1 MNNNAIVERVIE
13 LLRGHQNEARGVS
26 MRGSISQEPYKAD
39 FFKVFANSFNR
50 SGDHITAD
58 ALADAIADKGP
69 EFVANNTWHEMYRF
83 WSDWTYAWKHVEMC
97 HVMIEDVGNNG

>member
-39 FFKVFANSFNR
+39 FFKVFADF
-50 SGDHITAD
+50 
-58 ALADAIADKGP
+58 KGP
-69 EFVANNTWHEMYRF
+69 AL
-83 WSDWTYAWKHVEMC
+83 
-97 HVMIEDVGNNG
+97 I